1 MPVVTSSDGVCSAT
15 VTIAPSWAGRRD
27 AISYVIRIKGVTPPL
42 IPIVIEL
49 KQGIVWSGESRPDGD
64 ASA

>member
-1 MPVVTSSDGVCSAT
+1 MAVITSSDGVCSAT
-15 VTIAPSWAGRRD
+15 VTIAPFWVGRRD
-27 AISYVIRIKGVTPPL
+27 AISYVIRIRGVTPAL
-42 IPIVIEL
+42 IPMAIEL